1 MKKNDLIKLIR
12 SAVRAELNECLP
24 KMLSEIVDAKLSTKE
39 TISDPLELTRSVL
52 EKSQAEAVKPN
63 KPQKIFSKNE
73 ALNRVLNETVGGI
86 PAEGSKVGNANT
98 MTDLHGNQVDVNALP
113 EHLSNALTRNYSDVL
128 NLVEKKH
135 KQKRGI

>member
-24 KMLSEIVDAKLSTKE
+24 KMLSEIVSTQAPIKK
-39 TISDPLELTRSVL
+39 TKSDPLELTKSVL
-52 EKSQAEAVKPN
+52 ENVQTEEVKPT

-86 PAEGSKVGNANT
+86 PAEGSKVGNGNT
-98 MTDLHGNQVDVNALP
+98 MTDLQGNQVDVEALP
-113 EHLSNALTRNYSDVL
+113 DHLSNALTRNYSDVL
-128 NLVEKKH
+128 KLVDK
-135 KQKRGI
+135 KRGKV